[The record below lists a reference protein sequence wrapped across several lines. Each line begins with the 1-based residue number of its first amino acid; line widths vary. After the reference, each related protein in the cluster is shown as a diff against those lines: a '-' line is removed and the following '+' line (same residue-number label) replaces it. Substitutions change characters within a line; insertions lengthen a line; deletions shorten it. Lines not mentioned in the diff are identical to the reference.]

1 MAAVTLRMIDVIKL
15 DAALSAAMDAL
26 STNYKLWD
34 QLSYARAH
42 LRAHFDMPVKVEVI
56 DQPNRID
63 AASAVFESAL

>member
-42 LRAHFDMPVKVEVI
+42 LRAHFDMPVAVEVI
-56 DQPNRID
+56 DQPK
-63 AASAVFESAL
+63 AVA